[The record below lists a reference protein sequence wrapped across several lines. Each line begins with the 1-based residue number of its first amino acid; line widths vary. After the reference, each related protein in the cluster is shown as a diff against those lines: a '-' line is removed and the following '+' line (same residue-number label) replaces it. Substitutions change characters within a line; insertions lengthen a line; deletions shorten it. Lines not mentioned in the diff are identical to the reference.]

1 MSTRDLIVLGTSSA
15 VPTKDRNHNCY
26 LLRWDGHGILF
37 DPGEG
42 TQRQLLHAGLSAHD
56 ITWICLTHFHG
67 DHCLGVPGVIQRIA
81 RDGVEHPVRAVYPAS
96 GADYWRR
103 LRHAAIFADTDVI
116 AEQPIEGGEGEEV
129 RIDATGA
136 PFRLTARRLSHRP
149 RRSAGAVGRE
159 TIESYG
165 YRLAEPAGVTMVPD
179 RLAAYG
185 ISGPLVGELRRTGRA
200 VAPDGRTVGLAECS
214 VPRPGQTA
222 AFIMDTRECDA
233 IGELADG
240 VDLLVIEATFLDEH
254 ASLAA
259 DYGHLTAAQAGR
271 IAAACGVRRLVLT
284 HFSERYRPED
294 RPRFA
299 EEAAAA
305 YAGDIVIADDLCR
318 VPVPRRRRARQGP
331 AAGADAGADA
341 GYRMV
346 PHTADV
352 ALTAWAPG
360 KYECVAQAVRALV
373 GAFVEFAELDE
384 PDELDKR
391 AEAEPRGGVSV
402 PVDRASDDD
411 LLVSVLDE
419 VIYQVEV
426 HGRVPVDV
434 TFDSSGDARFETV
447 PLDAVRIVGAIP
459 KAVSLHELRFGH
471 VDGAWRCHVT
481 VDV

>member
-15 VPTKDRNHNCY
+15 VPTKERNHNGY

-96 GADYWRR
+96 GAAYWRR
-103 LRHAAIFADTDVI
+103 LRHAAIFTDTDVI
-116 AEQPIEGGEGEEV
+116 AERPIGGSEGEEV
-129 RIDATGA
+129 RIDSVGA
-136 PFRLTARRLSHRP
+136 PFMLTARRLSHR
-149 RRSAGAVGRE
+149 V
-159 TIESYG
+159 ESYG
-165 YRLAEPAGVTMVPD
+165 YRLAEPDGVSMVPE

-185 ISGPLVGELRRTGRA
+185 ISGPLVGELRRTGRV

-233 IGELADG
+233 IGALAVG

-271 IAAACGVRRLVLT
+271 IAAAGGVRRLVLT

-305 YAGDIVIADDLCR
+305 YQGDIVIADDLCR
-318 VPVPRRRRARQGP
+318 VPVPRRRRGVAD
-331 AAGADAGADA
+331 ADAGH
-341 GYRMV
+341 RMV

-352 ALTAWAPG
+352 ALTAWAPA
-360 KYECVAQAVRALV
+360 KYECVAQAVNALV
-373 GAFVEFAELDE
+373 GAFVEFPGLEE
-384 PDELDKR
+384 TG
-391 AEAEPRGGVSV
+391 PRDSVSV
-402 PVDRASDDD
+402 PIDRTSDDHD

-426 HGRVPVDV
+426 HSRVPVDV
-434 TFDSSGDARFETV
+434 MFDSSGGVRFATV
-447 PLDAVRIVGAIP
+447 PLDSVHIVGAIP
-459 KAVSLHELRFGH
+459 KAVSLHELRFGR
-471 VDGAWRCHVT
+471 VDGVWRCHVT

>member
-15 VPTKDRNHNCY
+15 VPTKDRNHNGY

-42 TQRQLLHAGLSAHD
+42 TQRQLVYAGLSAHD

-81 RDGVEHPVRAVYPAS
+81 RDGVRHPVRAVFPAG

-103 LRHAAIFADTDVI
+103 LRHAAIFTDTDVI
-116 AEQPIEGGEGEEV
+116 VEHPIGSGDGEEV
-129 RIDATGA
+129 RIDAAGA
-136 PFRLTARRLSHRP
+136 PFTLTARRLSH
-149 RRSAGAVGRE
+149 SV
-159 TIESYG
+159 ESYG
-165 YRLAEPAGVTMVPD
+165 YRLAEPDGVTMVPE

-185 ISGPLVGELRRTGRA
+185 IGGPLVGELRRAGRV
-200 VAPDGRTVGLAECS
+200 VAPDGRTVRLADCS

-222 AFIMDTRECDA
+222 AFIMDTRLCDA
-233 IGELADG
+233 VAELADG
-240 VDLLVIEATFLDEH
+240 VDLLVIESTFLDEH
-254 ASLAA
+254 AGLAA
-259 DYGHLTAAQAGR
+259 EYGHLTAAQAGR
-271 IAAACGVRRLVLT
+271 VAAACGVRRLVLT
-284 HFSERYRPED
+284 HFSERYQAVD

-305 YAGDIVIADDLCR
+305 YQGDIVVAEDLCH
-318 VPVPRRRRARQGP
+318 VPVPRRRRPVPEIAP
-331 AAGADAGADA
+331 ADTGTGH
-341 GYRMV
+341 RMV

-352 ALTAWAPG
+352 ALTAWAPA
-360 KYECVAQAVRALV
+360 KDECLAQAVYALV
-373 GAFVEFAELDE
+373 GGFAEVAG
-384 PDELDKR
+384 PG
-391 AEAEPRGGVSV
+391 EAVPRDSV
-402 PVDRASDDD
+402 TVTVDHTSDDD

-426 HGRVPVDV
+426 HGRVPVGV
-434 TFDSSGDARFETV
+434 AFDPSDPSRVRFETV
-447 PLDAVRIVGAIP
+447 PLAAVRIVGAIP
-459 KAVSLHELRFGH
+459 KAVSLHELRFGR